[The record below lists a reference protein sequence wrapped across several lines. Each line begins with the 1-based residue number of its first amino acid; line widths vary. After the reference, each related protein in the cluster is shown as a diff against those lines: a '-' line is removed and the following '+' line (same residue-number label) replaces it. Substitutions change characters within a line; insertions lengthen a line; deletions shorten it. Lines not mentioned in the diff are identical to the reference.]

1 MTRRSFL
8 LQSLVGSAGL
18 GLFHLPVATG
28 ENATEG
34 FKAAE
39 LNAMTATANAFM
51 RKHSVPGLSV
61 AIAKEER
68 LVYASGFGLADKD
81 GSEAVT
87 PRHLFR
93 IASVTKPVTSAT
105 IFLVGRD
112 GKIESNRS
120 GLWARRNPGH

>member
-18 GLFHLPVATG
+18 GLFNLPVATG

-34 FKAAE
+34 LKTAE
-39 LNAMTATANAFM
+39 LNAMTATAHAFM

-81 GSEAVT
+81 RNESVT

-105 IFLVGRD
+105 IFCSR
-112 GKIESNRS
+112 I
-120 GLWARRNPGH
+120 RR